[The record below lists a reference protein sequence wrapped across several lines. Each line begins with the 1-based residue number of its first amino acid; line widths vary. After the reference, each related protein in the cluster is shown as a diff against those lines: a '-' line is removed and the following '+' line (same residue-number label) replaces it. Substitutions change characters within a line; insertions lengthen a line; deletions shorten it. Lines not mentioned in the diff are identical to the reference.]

1 MSKILP
7 LPSFSYLNECFSY
20 DKETGLLTWKNRPR
34 THFNTD
40 RGHQQFNDFYCG
52 NVAGVQKN
60 TGVKVIRLNGQNTQ
74 VRRIIWKI
82 VYGDDPQGVVYAL
95 NGVVGD
101 DRLDNLCVKG
111 MDFGNKKSVAKGLP
125 EGLEYDRE
133 RIMWGSKYIGWY
145 RTKTQAIEWLYSLS
159 AV

>member
-1 MSKILP
+1 MAKILP

-20 DKETGLLTWKNRPR
+20 DRKTGLLTWKKRPR
-34 THFNTD
+34 SHFNTD

-60 TGVKVIRLNGQNTQ
+60 TGVKVIRLNGKNTQ

-95 NGVVGD
+95 NGIGD

-111 MDFGNKKSVAKGLP
+111 IGFGNKKLVAKGLP

-133 RIMWGSKYIGWY
+133 RIMWGSRYIGWY
-145 RTKTQAIEWLYSLS
+145 RTKTQAIACLDALS
-159 AV
+159 TV